1 MTTFVQKNE
10 KLLDHKSASIKDF
23 YELMKPRVMSLVIF
37 TALVGYISGYTS
49 SENVLNPYLSI
60 IGIFAIALGAGSA
73 GALNQWYDR
82 DIDFKMER
90 TKNRPIPIGRVD
102 PTDAFAFGLLGSILS
117 IIIIGLSINWF
128 AGFFLCFT
136 IIFYAFF
143 YTIVLKRYTDQNIV
157 IGGASGAFPPM
168 IGYVCATGN
177 LTLETFILFG
187 IIFLWTPPHFWSLA
201 LKAKTEYRLANIP
214 MLPNT
219 RGDKVTKKHI
229 LIYAI
234 LVVLFSTLLFFLGY
248 NSILYLSFSLLL
260 GIKFIYECIKLLRFD
275 DYDERKVFNFSIIY
289 LFLIYL
295 LISVDKILKL
305 VI

>member
-1 MTTFVQKNE
+1 MSAVVQKND
-10 KLLDHKSASIKDF
+10 KLLDHKSASVSDF
-23 YELMKPRVMSLVIF
+23 YQLMKPRVMSLVIF
-37 TALVGYISGYTS
+37 TALVGYICGYTS
-49 SENVLNPYLSI
+49 AENVLNPYLSI

-90 TKNRPIPIGRVD
+90 TKNRPIPQGKIE

-117 IIIIGLSINWF
+117 VMIIGLSINWF

-143 YTIVLKRYTDQNIV
+143 YTVILKRYTDQNIV
-157 IGGASGAFPPM
+157 VGGASGAFPPM
-168 IGYVCATGN
+168 IGFICATGN

-201 LKAKTEYRLANIP
+201 LKTKMEYRQANIP

-219 RGDKVTKKHI
+219 RGDKITKIQI
-229 LIYAI
+229 LMYSTS
-234 LVVLFSTLLFFLGY
+234 LVLFSTILYFLDY
-248 NSILYLSFSLLL
+248 NSILYLIFSLLL
-260 GIKFIYECIKLLRFD
+260 GVKFIHECIKLLIYD

-295 LISVDKILKL
+295 IISIDKILTSF
-305 VI
+305 I